1 MKEGKKIYPLT
12 IDCLTA
18 FQKLR
23 KESFDM
29 QVFKTRESEAMKV
42 VSLPLDRVFPNPSQP
57 RKHFDSNSLEELT
70 ASIEEFGILQPITVR
85 KVKAGYEIVAGERR
99 WRAAENAGLDTIPA
113 IVLNVD
119 EKKSALLALLENLQR
134 DDLTFFEIAESYQ
147 ALIRNQGMTQEE
159 IAKKIGKSQSTIA
172 NKLRLLRLYPRTK
185 RLITEYA
192 LSERHA
198 RALLHLSDEESQIL
212 AVRAINDKKLNVSQT
227 EELVKKMLKSHTP
240 ATQTLKLKSFQ
251 DLRVFTN
258 TIKRALSVMRDGG
271 VDADMQTNS
280 FDWGVEYIIK
290 VKN

>member
-1 MKEGKKIYPLT
+1 MKEGKKLYPLT
-12 IDCLTA
+12 TDCLTA

-23 KESFDM
+23 KESFYM
-29 QVFKTRESEAMKV
+29 QVFKTKENEAMKV
-42 VSLPLDRVFPNPSQP
+42 VSLPLERVFPNPSQP
-57 RKHFDSNSLEELT
+57 RKYFDSNSLEELT
-70 ASIEEFGILQPITVR
+70 ASVEEFGILQPITVR

-99 WRAAENAGLDTIPA
+99 FRAAENAGLDTIPA
-113 IVLNVD
+113 IILNVD

-147 ALIRNQGMTQEE
+147 SLIRNQGMTQEE

-227 EELVKKMLKSHTP
+227 EELVKKMLKSHAP
-240 ATQTLKLKSFQ
+240 AKQTLKLKSFH

-258 TIKRALSVMRDGG
+258 TIKRALDVMRDGG

>member
-1 MKEGKKIYPLT
+1 
-12 IDCLTA
+12 
-18 FQKLR
+18 
-23 KESFDM
+23 M
-29 QVFKTRESEAMKV
+29 QVFKTKESETMKV
-42 VSLPLDRVFPNPSQP
+42 VSIPVDRVFPNPSQP
-57 RKHFDSNSLEELT
+57 RKHFDLNSLEELT

-85 KVKAGYEIVAGERR
+85 KVKNGYEIVAGERR

-113 IVLNVD
+113 IILSVD

-198 RALLHLSDEESQIL
+198 RALLHLSDEESQII

-227 EELVKKMLKSHTP
+227 EELVKKMLKAHPSN
-240 ATQTLKLKSFQ
+240 TQTLKLKSFQ

-258 TIKRALSVMRDGG
+258 TIKRALDVMRDGG